1 MGFKILVNI
10 PEVNI
15 FLLLICLISLSNSN
29 FLFDFVVKDLMPKKI
44 KYAAPRYFTI
54 SKTNAYFA
62 SIIDNPNA
70 AQIMWEME
78 SVETHKADKIP
89 AFLP

>member
-1 MGFKILVNI
+1 
-10 PEVNI
+10 
-15 FLLLICLISLSNSN
+15 
-29 FLFDFVVKDLMPKKI
+29 MPKKI

-78 SVETHKADKIP
+78 PVETHKADKIP